1 MTDFTSAKNRIL
13 LIDDDAGLR
22 GLVTLML
29 QRIGYQPWTAE
40 TGIEGLEILRG
51 EDFGLL
57 ILDLMLP
64 DMDGLEVL
72 RQIRQGSRWAEMPI
86 LILSARVDPET
97 ISQGL
102 ELGAD
107 GYLTKPYLTHSLTE
121 RVGALIANGRKKP
134 D

>member
-1 MTDFTSAKNRIL
+1 
-13 LIDDDAGLR
+13 
-22 GLVTLML
+22 
-29 QRIGYQPWTAE
+29 
-40 TGIEGLEILRG
+40 
-51 EDFGLL
+51 
-57 ILDLMLP
+57 MLP

-72 RQIRQGSRWAEMPI
+72 RQIMQGSRWAEMPI

-121 RVGALIANGRKKP
+121 RVSALITNGRKKS